1 VIAARGLAV
10 GRGAT
15 LALREIDLDVAPGE
29 RLALVGANGAGKT
42 SLLRV
47 LAGIDAPRAGTI
59 TWDGGALPSGAAR
72 AQAVGVVFQGES
84 PSRFDVRG
92 LVTLGLGLDGPPLA
106 RDRAA
111 VELALENAD
120 LAHLATRPCTM
131 VSGGEMQRALLA
143 RALVAGQSVAAKRV
157 LLLDEPTHHLDPAR
171 HAALLAYLDE
181 LRGDVAVVVAT
192 HDLALAATCD
202 RVALLAHGTLAAIGS
217 PNEVLTPERLASA
230 LAVDVRRVDDP
241 MGGPPLFR
249 ILGRAHAASV
259 AGARA

>member
-1 VIAARGLAV
+1 MIAARGLAV

-15 LALREIDLDVAPGE
+15 LALRDIDLDVVPGE

-59 TWDGGALPSGAAR
+59 TWAGGALPRGAAR
-72 AQAVGVVFQGES
+72 AQAIGVVFQGE
-84 PSRFDVRG
+84 PASRFDVRG

-111 VELALENAD
+111 VEAALADAQLTP
-120 LAHLATRPCTM
+120 LATRACSTL
-131 VSGGEMQRALLA
+131 SGGEMQRALLA
-143 RALVAGQSVAAKRV
+143 RALVAGQGGVAGEGGAGMRSSRV

-171 HAALLAYLDE
+171 HAELLARLDD
-181 LRGDVAVVVAT
+181 LRGDVTVVVAT

-202 RVALLAHGTLAAIGS
+202 RVALLAHGTLAAVGPPI
-217 PNEVLTPERLASA
+217 EVLTPGRLADA
-230 LAVDVRRVDDP
+230 LDVDVRRVDDP
-241 MGGPPLFR
+241 LGGPPLFR
-249 ILGRAHAASV
+249 IVGAA
-259 AGARA
+259 